1 MSASMLMATSSSEG
15 TGSTVTCPTCDFT
28 TSVSNGSRR
37 TICPKCGGFYS
48 REAAE
53 RPEPRRLAR
62 NRNVNIYI

>member
-1 MSASMLMATSSSEG
+1 MSASLLMATSSSDG
-15 TGSTVTCPTCDFT
+15 AVNTITCPTCEFT
-28 TSVSNGSRR
+28 ATGSRR

-62 NRNVNIYI
+62 SRNVKFP